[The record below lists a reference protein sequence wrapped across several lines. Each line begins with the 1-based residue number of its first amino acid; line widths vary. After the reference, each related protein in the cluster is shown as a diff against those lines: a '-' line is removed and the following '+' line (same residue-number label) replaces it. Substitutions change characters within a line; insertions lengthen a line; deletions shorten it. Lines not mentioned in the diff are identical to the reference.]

1 MKIAVL
7 DWYTV
12 NISGDI
18 PVSKLEE
25 LGEVKIIPL
34 TKPEETAE
42 NIGDADIVLCNKV
55 LITREVMDACPNI
68 KYIGLFATG
77 YNNVD
82 IACAAEKGIVVCNAG
97 QYSTNAVAQQ
107 TFAYILDHFSRIR
120 DYDSAVKA
128 GEWERSPAFS
138 YFPIPTSELAGRT
151 LSIVGYGSI
160 GRKAAEIG
168 HAFGMNI
175 VVSTRTVPADCPYEV
190 TDIFTAAEKADVLT
204 FHCPLTEDSL
214 HMFNFGT
221 LGKIKPGAVI
231 INTSRGALID
241 ADALLE
247 GIKTKKIGAACLDV
261 YEEEA
266 SYFYEDMSQSIIDDD
281 TLSRLISMPN
291 VIVTSHQAFL
301 TKEALE
307 NIATT
312 TIDNIRQIDSGEER
326 KNIVS

>member
-55 LITREVMDACPNI
+55 LIAREVMDACPNI

-160 GRKAAEIG
+160 GRKTAEIG

-204 FHCPLTEDSL
+204 FHCPLTEQTKGIVSREL
-214 HMFNFGT
+214 LSHMKSSAMLINTARGGIVCEADLAEALNT
-221 LGKIKPGAVI
+221 GKI
-231 INTSRGALID
+231 
-241 ADALLE
+241 
-247 GIKTKKIGAACLDV
+247 AAAYLDV
-261 YEEEA
+261 LDKEP
-266 SYFYEDMSQSIIDDD
+266 MSPD
-281 TLSRLISMPN
+281 TPLKNAKNCTITPHTAWAPLETRQRL
-291 VIVTSHQAFL
+291 VDIVCS
-301 TKEALE
+301 
-307 NIATT
+307 
-312 TIDNIRQIDSGEER
+312 NIRAWQNGAPEN
-326 KNIVS
+326 KVN

>member
-1 MKIAVL
+1 MNTLKIAVL

-18 PVSKLEE
+18 PVSKLKE

-204 FHCPLTEDSL
+204 FHCPLTEQTKGIVSREL
-214 HMFNFGT
+214 LSHMKSSAMLINTARGGIVCEADLAEALNT
-221 LGKIKPGAVI
+221 GKI
-231 INTSRGALID
+231 
-241 ADALLE
+241 
-247 GIKTKKIGAACLDV
+247 AAAYLDV
-261 YEEEA
+261 LDKEP
-266 SYFYEDMSQSIIDDD
+266 MSPD
-281 TLSRLISMPN
+281 TPLKNAKNCTITPHTAWAPLETRQRL
-291 VIVTSHQAFL
+291 VDIVCS
-301 TKEALE
+301 
-307 NIATT
+307 
-312 TIDNIRQIDSGEER
+312 NIRAWQNGAPEN
-326 KNIVS
+326 KVN